1 MTNLPISSRSTC
13 QIYTPCVTQSIC
25 SLSAFIYCTNP
36 CDSTGVERLVKR
48 ERNADRRP
56 TVIKGEG
63 GKTES
68 EASCDEKPL
77 WCFNTTWDEKKYRWK
92 VRKIAANM
100 IDDKSQM
107 VFFFTS
113 LKNYTINVTSSEFQ
127 TYCSWKTSII
137 STHSPISINS
147 SQDRSQHTF
156 GQVDKWKCWQT
167 EAARIHLKCVI
178 FASIQSSEVN
188 VNTGKFFWI
197 IQCMIHQLSDQVSAE
212 RKLHESIK
220 NRLTVTDF
228 GSWEDDTWCLMSN
241 WTVVLNRREGLRLY
255 FDPATMQYWAHLA
268 VETNRKACW
277 VTLHKKP

>member
-1 MTNLPISSRSTC
+1 MKNLFNVWIQPEMKRNIDEKFEKSLQIWLMTNHR
-13 QIYTPCVTQSIC
+13 
-25 SLSAFIYCTNP
+25 
-36 CDSTGVERLVKR
+36 
-48 ERNADRRP
+48 
-56 TVIKGEG
+56 
-63 GKTES
+63 
-68 EASCDEKPL
+68 
-77 WCFNTTWDEKKYRWK
+77 CF
-92 VRKIAANM
+92 
-100 IDDKSQM
+100 
-107 VFFFTS
+107 FFFTS
-113 LKNYTINVTSSEFQ
+113 LKNYTISVTSSEFQ

-197 IQCMIHQLSDQVSAE
+197 IQRMIHQLSDQVSAE
-212 RKLHESIK
+212 RKLHDSIK